1 VPEGDERPVSLY
13 RPKRLFPL
21 VLAATSLS
29 ALVIVVFLAC
39 QSLNTQYNLYYL
51 LWKAGWRR
59 YESAVAL
66 SGMFH
71 DHAFRQSLLGSTVQQ
86 FEERFPHSFFKVVK
100 PPPVAKLGQIYMIS
114 DLAQSQNSD
123 GHFGLCWLAVFENDR
138 LIEFNFCKA

>member
-1 VPEGDERPVSLY
+1 MSLY
-13 RPKRLFPL
+13 RPQSLFPL
-21 VLAATSLS
+21 ALAGTSLS

-39 QSLNTQYNLYYL
+39 QSLNTQYNLYDL

-59 YESAVAL
+59 NESAVAL

-71 DHAFRQSLLGSTVQQ
+71 DHAFRHSLLGSTMQQ

-100 PPPVAKLGQIYMIS
+100 LPPVAKQGQIYMIS
-114 DLAQSQNSD
+114 DLAQSRNSD
-123 GHFGLCWLAVFENDR
+123 GHFGFCWLAVFENYR